1 MQINT
6 NTHPPAGGRPLDAK
20 APLGIRIGGIVFRTI
35 FLLVFIVATAHVAAP
50 QIETYWSAYETPGDL
65 IRMALG
71 LAICLWCAVHL
82 FLLPKDAGAYRTW
95 LYLGVTVVPL
105 AVICTIVIW

>member
-1 MQINT
+1 MQV
-6 NTHPPAGGRPLDAK
+6 NTHPPSAGRPSDARG
-20 APLGIRIGGIVFRTI
+20 PLGIRIGGIVFRTV
-35 FLLVFIVATAHVAAP
+35 FLIVFAVATLHVAAP

-71 LAICLWCAVHL
+71 FMVSLWCIVHL
-82 FLLPKDAGAYRTW
+82 FMLPKDAGAYRTW

-105 AVICTIVIW
+105 AVVCTILTW